1 MPPKQTAT
9 GSGEHA
15 AVPGT
20 TTVGSGAF
28 QLPWTAIPRFSP
40 GVTDVSEYSGKLQF
54 LAAMWPQEHLHLL
67 APRAALLCEGTA
79 FKKVSKTPAEK
90 LKSTDESGIKLLVA
104 TLGGSWGKTA
114 LEEKYDTFEKAIYS
128 TAQKADE
135 TNDSYLARHDVH
147 FEELLAKG
155 VTMEEIRAYV
165 LLRQSQLSSEDRKKI
180 VVEMGGKLE
189 YSKIVSAIRLLTK
202 TYDANVLEEA
212 IPEEPERAF
221 QASVQGLID
230 EAEPELDAEFV
241 EAMVAAD

>member
-1 MPPKQTAT
+1 MPPKQTTSSPSEPPAAA
-9 GSGEHA
+9 GPMLGE
-15 AVPGT
+15 
-20 TTVGSGAF
+20 SGAF

-40 GVTDVSEYSGKLQF
+40 GVTDVTEYSGKLQF

-79 FKKVSKTPAEK
+79 FKKVSKLSADK
-90 LKSTDESGIKLLVA
+90 LKTADESGIKLLVS

-147 FEELLAKG
+147 FEELLAQG
-155 VTMEEIRAYV
+155 VTMEEVRAYV
-165 LLRQSQLSSEDRKKI
+165 LLRQSQLSAEDRKKI

-189 YSKIVSAIRLLTK
+189 YSKVVSAIRLLWGHGSLQTC
-202 TYDANVLEEA
+202 
-212 IPEEPERAF
+212 RAS
-221 QASVQGLID
+221 ARQG
-230 EAEPELDAEFV
+230 PRPTTRT
-241 EAMVAAD
+241 